1 MEQNIESKLEFKN
14 ILTNFYSFNK
24 KKIFSFIFIL
34 IIIVISIFFIE
45 HNKNKKNI
53 LIAEKYIQAGV
64 YLSLQKKDNAKILYE
79 EIILSK
85 NEFYSTLSL
94 NIILE
99 KNLISDKNKIL
110 NYFETLE
117 NIVSDK
123 NNADLITLKKALFLI
138 KESNVQNGKDLL
150 NNLIKENSNL
160 KKIAK
165 EILKK

>member
-160 KKIAK
+160 KKIAQ

>member
-1 MEQNIESKLEFKN
+1 MEQNIESKLEFKS

-24 KKIFSFIFIL
+24 KKIFSFIFIS

-64 YLSLQKKDNAKILYE
+64 YLSLEKKDNAKILYE

-138 KESNVQNGKDLL
+138 KESNAQNGKDLL
-150 NNLIKENSNL
+150 NDLIKENSNL
-160 KKIAK
+160 KKIAQ

>member
-1 MEQNIESKLEFKN
+1 M
-14 ILTNFYSFNK
+14 
-24 KKIFSFIFIL
+24 
-34 IIIVISIFFIE
+34 
-45 HNKNKKNI
+45 
-53 LIAEKYIQAGV
+53 
-64 YLSLQKKDNAKILYE
+64 
-79 EIILSK
+79 
-85 NEFYSTLSL
+85 
-94 NIILE
+94 
-99 KNLISDKNKIL
+99 

-160 KKIAK
+160 KKIAQ

>member
-1 MEQNIESKLEFKN
+1 MEQNIESKLEFKS

-94 NIILE
+94 NIIV
-99 KNLISDKNKIL
+99 I
-110 NYFETLE
+110 
-117 NIVSDK
+117 
-123 NNADLITLKKALFLI
+123 LFLY
-138 KESNVQNGKDLL
+138 KVSLRKSSRFLDNLQKSLL
-150 NNLIKENSNL
+150 MYTLTQSFNI
-160 KKIAK
+160 
-165 EILKK
+165 

>member
-45 HNKNKKNI
+45 HKKDKKNI

-160 KKIAK
+160 KKIAQ

>member
-1 MEQNIESKLEFKN
+1 MEQNIESKLEFKS

-160 KKIAK
+160 KKIAQ

>member
-1 MEQNIESKLEFKN
+1 MEQNIESKLEFKS

-64 YLSLQKKDNAKILYE
+64 YLSLQKKDNAKILFE

-160 KKIAK
+160 KKIAQ